1 MALARKSGQRRDVS
15 GAIWPGFVDAM
26 TALLL
31 VLMFVLSIFMIVQY
45 VLRDTISAQ
54 DTQLEG
60 LSAEVASL
68 ANALGLSR
76 ARVAS
81 LEGQVGA
88 LSEDLDQSR
97 ALAAAQLVQ
106 IAALDRD
113 LAARGAELDAAQAR
127 ITDFEAQVAAL
138 IASRDTAIAEGQALA
153 ADVAALEEAQAR
165 ALSEQE
171 ALQLA
176 LASLR
181 DELSLEAEAAR
192 LAAARADA
200 VEAALAQAQAE
211 ALAQEATL
219 AQLSAALAAVQE
231 DAASR
236 EISLAQL
243 AAALADSEAIRR
255 DLSDA
260 DAALR
265 ADLDA
270 AEAAALAEAA
280 AAEAL
285 RARLA
290 DAQVQLSEE
299 ERLRLAEA
307 AATEA
312 LRAQLADTEAQ
323 LSEEERRRL
332 ADAAAAEALRA
343 RLEGADAELTAMTLA
358 LEEQRRRAEET
369 LTMLAA
375 ARAGQEELETA
386 LALEISERERL
397 AALRAMAES
406 ALSERDAQSLEDQ
419 RRLEVLNQQV
429 AALRG
434 QVGGLQDLLGEA
446 RAREE
451 AAQTQ
456 IESLGADLNL
466 ALAQLA
472 AEERRRADLE
482 AAERERLES
491 FRSEFFGQLRQV
503 LEGRQGVEIVGDR
516 FVFSSEVLF
525 ELGSADLAP
534 EGRAQ
539 IGDVVAILNDVAD
552 RIPPDIDWILQ
563 VEGHTDNLPIAPGGR
578 FADNWAL
585 SQARA
590 LSVVRYLTEERGF
603 PAFRLS
609 AAGFGEYRPVD
620 PRNTFEARSRNRRI
634 ELKLTER

>member
-1 MALARKSGQRRDVS
+1 MALARRTGQRRDVS

-31 VLMFVLSIFMIVQY
+31 VLMFVLSIFMIVQF
-45 VLRDTISAQ
+45 VLRDTISEQ

-68 ANALGLSR
+68 ADALGLSR
-76 ARVAS
+76 ARVTS
-81 LEGQVGA
+81 LEGEVGA

-97 ALAAAQLVQ
+97 ALAAAQLAQ
-106 IAALDRD
+106 IASLDRD

-127 ITDFEAQVAAL
+127 ITDFEAQVASL
-138 IASRDTAIAEGQALA
+138 IAARDTAIAEGQALA
-153 ADVAALEEAQAR
+153 ADVAALEDAQAV

-181 DELSLEAEAAR
+181 DELSAEAEAAR

-200 VEAALAQAQAE
+200 IEAALAQARSE
-211 ALAQEATL
+211 TIAQEASL
-219 AQLSAALAAVQE
+219 AQLSAALAEAQE
-231 DAASR
+231 DATGR
-236 EISLAQL
+236 ETALTQL
-243 AAALADSEAIRR
+243 AAALADSEAARQE
-255 DLSDA
+255 LTEA
-260 DAALR
+260 DATMR

-270 AEAAALAEAA
+270 AEAEALAERA

-285 RARLA
+285 RARLE
-290 DAQVQLSEE
+290 DTEQQLSEE
-299 ERLRLAEA
+299 ERRRLAELA
-307 AATEA
+307 AAEA
-312 LRAQLADTEAQ
+312 LRTRLADAEAQ
-323 LSEEERRRL
+323 LSEEESRRL

-343 RLEGADAELTAMTLA
+343 RLENADTELTAMTLA

-369 LTMLAA
+369 LTLLAA

-386 LALEISERERL
+386 LAQEISESERI
-397 AALRAMAES
+397 AALRVMAES
-406 ALSERDAQSLEDQ
+406 ALAESEAQSQEDQ
-419 RRLEVLNQQV
+419 RRLELLNQQV

-451 AAQTQ
+451 AAQIQ
-456 IESLGADLNL
+456 IESLGSDLNI

-482 AAERERLES
+482 AAERERLEN

-525 ELGSADLAP
+525 ELGSADLAT

-563 VEGHTDNLPIAPGGR
+563 VEGHTDNLPIAPGAR

-620 PRNTFEARSRNRRI
+620 TGNTFEARQRNRRI